1 MDEEEKKYQEDLK
14 KSGVDLPE
22 LNESEDDTKDKKIE
36 SDKVE
41 SEKKIDKDGAND
53 SEDDKSDDE
62 DEDQDEDEDKSVD
75 QPKKK
80 RSIYD
85 DLKDK
90 KKEIKTERELR
101 LSVEK
106 ERDELKKKLEDIQNA
121 KSPEE
126 KNEALDEL
134 EKFAE
139 EIQADPKAL
148 KRMKEIFL
156 KGYKPEA
163 VIDESIKEELESF
176 KQWKKDNSK
185 AIAESEFNKEFN
197 ESLPSLKKI
206 FPKASDA
213 EMASIKTELDKI
225 SHSKG
230 WEDKDLDY
238 IAFKHQDKLNALI
251 SPKKKGLD
259 SKENKDDVE
268 ISDDDFDPNADLSKM
283 SPGQRE
289 KWYEKYNKAGKSEG
303 LMKDGE
309 GRMSIL

>member
-22 LNESEDDTKDKKIE
+22 LNESGDDTE
-36 SDKVE
+36 
-41 SEKKIDKDGAND
+41 EKKSEPGNKDQPEEKKTVEKKDEPEGDEPEGDEEDPDKDTVEG
-53 SEDDKSDDE
+53 
-62 DEDQDEDEDKSVD
+62 
-75 QPKKK
+75 PKKK